1 MTPSRPDSANNPPD
15 APEVSPSDASFGDIL
30 NEFEQSH
37 HARGETLEGT
47 VVTVTPESV
56 FVDIGRKNDGVL
68 PADPAVPLKPGQ
80 KLIVSIRGRDGEG
93 NYTLSTIRVETPK
106 DWTGLEAAFAS
117 KSVISG
123 RVLELIKGGLRVDV
137 GVRAFMPAS
146 RSGAREQADLE
157 ALVGQDIECRITKL
171 DTASEDVVVD
181 RRSVLEERERQA
193 QQQAFEQLAAGNIV
207 QGTVRTVTDFG
218 AFLDLGGV
226 DGLLHVSDMTYARGV
241 KPSEVVSPGQ
251 TLQVKILKI
260 NRDTRKIALGLKQL
274 AADPWIVAA
283 EKYQAG
289 SRITGKVTRVADFGA
304 FVELEPG
311 VEGLIHVSE
320 MSWTRKN
327 VRAADVVKPGE
338 LVEVVVL
345 GVNGADKRIALGL
358 KQALGDP
365 WEEALKKYPVDAVVE
380 APVTSLAKFGAFVDL
395 GDGIEG
401 MIHIGDISHEKRL
414 NHPSDALKVGEVV
427 KAQVLEADK
436 ERRRIRLGIKQLV
449 PTSVDEYLAE
459 RKVGDT
465 VSGRVVDVSATRAKV
480 ELGEGVMALCKLA
493 EPKAAE
499 AAASASKADISS
511 LSALL
516 AQKWKS
522 GPSLAASPKSLR
534 AGEVRSFRITNI
546 DAAQK
551 RVDVELA

>member
-1 MTPSRPDSANNPPD
+1 MTQPTAPDS
-15 APEVSPSDASFGDIL
+15 PEVASLDSSFGDIL

-47 VVTVTPESV
+47 VVSVTPETV
-56 FVDIGRKNDGVL
+56 FVDIGRKTDGLL
-68 PADPAVPLKPGQ
+68 PADPAIALKPGQ
-80 KLIVSIRGRDGEG
+80 KLIVSIKGRDGEG
-93 NYTLSTIRVETPK
+93 NYLLSTIRVEIPK
-106 DWTGLEAAFAS
+106 DWTGLEAAFAN

-123 RVLELIKGGLRVDV
+123 RVLEVIKGGLRVDV

-157 ALVGQDIECRITKL
+157 KLVGQDIECRITKL

-181 RRSVLEERERQA
+181 RRGVLEERERQIK
-193 QQQAFEQLAAGNIV
+193 QESFEKLQTGDV
-207 QGTVRTVTDFG
+207 VKGTVRTITDFG
-218 AFLDLGGV
+218 AFVDLGGV
-226 DGLLHVSDMTYARGV
+226 DGLLHVSDMTYSRGV

-251 TLQVKILKI
+251 TLDVKILKI
-260 NRDTRKIALGLKQL
+260 NREKRKISLGLKQL
-274 AADPWIVAA
+274 APDPWTLAA
-283 EKYQAG
+283 DKYQPGA
-289 SRITGKVTRVADFGA
+289 RITGKVSRVADFGA

-311 VEGLIHVSE
+311 IEGLIHVSE

-327 VRAADVVKPGE
+327 VRAADIVKPGDM
-338 LVEVVVL
+338 VEVVVL

-365 WEEALKKYPVDAVVE
+365 WEEALKKYPVDSVVE

-395 GDGIEG
+395 GEGIEG

-414 NHPSDALKVGEVV
+414 NHPSDVLKVGEVV

-436 ERRRIRLGIKQLV
+436 ERRRLRLGIKQLV
-449 PTSVDEYLAE
+449 PTSIDEYIAE

-465 VSGRVVDVSATRAKV
+465 VSGRVVDVSASRAKV
-480 ELGEGVMALCKLA
+480 ELGEGVMAVCKLS
-493 EPKAAE
+493 EQKAAE
-499 AAASASKADISS
+499 AAASTSKADISS
-511 LSALL
+511 LSAMLS
-516 AQKWKS
+516 QKWKS
-522 GPSLAASPKSLR
+522 GPSTVSSPKSLR